1 MKKIRRQVKT
11 LLLSA
16 VFSAALFA
24 PIASA
29 DSECSQFRVVG
40 VCIWIICTYFGCDV
54 DVTIKY
60 GHFNPDVIVHVTNP
74 DGIDRAEDPK
84 RMADE
89 TYNRNHNNLIFQS
102 ASAYGHPL
110 TGEIYCPAITDSGD
124 AYFDSDLDIP
134 SWRWGGMDSLTLAAI
149 VPGEREIG
157 NWPKYNWGHLYPRT
171 GWNTQ
176 HSEPK
181 AAAIVAQRV
190 GDFLTRSSEPHVY
203 DDIVGQPVFVEDEKF
218 TWSPD
223 KLKENT
229 NEEGWFQMMS
239 PKFEQCTVFG
249 EDDTT
254 DKRGWGGGRVAD
266 DGEYY
271 FALWRPYTCC
281 EVSDGFLIDI
291 DFIPFP
297 SPEITND

>member
-1 MKKIRRQVKT
+1 MKTLHGHAKT

-16 VFSAALFA
+16 AFSAVLFA
-24 PIASA
+24 PIAIA
-29 DSECSQFRVVG
+29 DSECLQFRVVG
-40 VCIWIICTYFGCDV
+40 VCVWIICTIFGCDI

-60 GHFNPDVIVHVTNP
+60 GHFNPDVIVRVTNP
-74 DGIDRAEDPK
+74 DGVDRAEDPK
-84 RMADE
+84 RMADG

-110 TGEIYCPAITDSGD
+110 TGEIYCPAITSAGK
-124 AYFDSDLDIP
+124 AYFNSYLDIP
-134 SWRWGGMDSLTLAAI
+134 AWRWGGMDSLTLAAI
-149 VPGEREIG
+149 LPGQREIG
-157 NWPKYNWGHLYPRT
+157 KWPKYDWGHLYPRT

-203 DDIVGQPVFVEDEKF
+203 NNIVGQPVFVKNHKI
-218 TWSPD
+218 TWSPG

-229 NEEGWFQMMS
+229 NKEGWFQMMS

-249 EDDTT
+249 ENDTT
-254 DKRGWGGGRVAD
+254 NAHGWGGGRVAD
-266 DGEYY
+266 NGKYY

-281 EVSDGFLIDI
+281 EVGDGFLIVI

-297 SPEITND
+297 TPEITNN